1 MKRILFVCTENA
13 NRSQMAEAFARIH
26 GEGVVEAY
34 SAGSNAS
41 GVVNPRA
48 IAAMQEKGYD
58 LSRHRS
64 QTVDEV
70 PPGPYDVIVT
80 MGCGD
85 ACPYVP
91 AEEREDWELP
101 DPKNMPPEAFREVRD
116 EIEQRVLA
124 LIQRLQPSAKA
135 AAS

>member
-13 NRSQMAEAFARIH
+13 NRSQMAEGFARIH

-48 IAAMQEKGYD
+48 IAAMEEKGYD
-58 LSRHRS
+58 LTTHRS
-64 QTVDEV
+64 QKINEV

-91 AEEREDWELP
+91 ADEREDWELP
-101 DPKNMPPEAFREVRD
+101 DPKAMPPEEFRKVRD
-116 EIEQRVLA
+116 EIERRVLR
-124 LIQRLQPSAKA
+124 LIQRLQPSAQA
-135 AAS
+135 TAN